1 MEAAKLNAE
10 VRSTRG
16 GTANRKLRGTG
27 KIPAVC
33 YGAGDAPIA
42 LSIDPAALT
51 KALDPVKGNNT
62 LIHITVDGKSIP
74 VMVKDVQRDA
84 LRGQTTHVDFI
95 RVRTDQPVRV
105 TVPINITGKAEGLK
119 VGGTLHQ
126 VYRKLQIQ
134 CTPDKIP
141 ARIDIDV
148 TALGLGQ
155 AIHVSDLKLGAGVQA
170 VLARVV
176 LKQVRCM
183 HGHRTVQKERKLGEL
198 SGPDELGDVV
208 EDLLRASNGEGRDED
223 LRPRFDGRFEDRS
236 QLDQG
241 LLHPP
246 MIAVAVG

>member
-1 MEAAKLNAE
+1 MHA
-10 VRSTRG
+10 
-16 GTANRKLRGTG
+16 
-27 KIPAVC
+27 
-33 YGAGDAPIA
+33 DARQVPIPIA
-42 LSIDPAALT
+42 KADDALQVVWGWASVVEENGRPIIDLQGDVIEPGELM

-95 RVRTDQPVRV
+95 RVRTDQPVRI
-105 TVPINITGKAEGLK
+105 TVPIVITGKAEGLK

-141 ARIDIDV
+141 ARIEIDV

-170 VLARVV
+170 VLIDTAA
-176 LKQVRCM
+176 QP
-183 HGHRTVQKERKLGEL
+183 Q
-198 SGPDELGDVV
+198 
-208 EDLLRASNGEGRDED
+208 
-223 LRPRFDGRFEDRS
+223 
-236 QLDQG
+236 
-241 LLHPP
+241 
-246 MIAVAVG
+246 AVAQPLPLAA